1 MFTIFFRYVKSLQ
14 ANSHYT
20 FFFKKIRRAPP
31 KTKEEADHRR
41 QRSAENRAMF
51 NRVGYRY
58 IYNRLIESGTFNGY
72 RATPDDSVRAIPFE
86 RALAALSLQNAVV

>member
-1 MFTIFFRYVKSLQ
+1 
-14 ANSHYT
+14 
-20 FFFKKIRRAPP
+20 
-31 KTKEEADHRR
+31 
-41 QRSAENRAMF
+41 MF

-72 RATPDDSVRAIPFE
+72 RSTPDDSVRAIPFE